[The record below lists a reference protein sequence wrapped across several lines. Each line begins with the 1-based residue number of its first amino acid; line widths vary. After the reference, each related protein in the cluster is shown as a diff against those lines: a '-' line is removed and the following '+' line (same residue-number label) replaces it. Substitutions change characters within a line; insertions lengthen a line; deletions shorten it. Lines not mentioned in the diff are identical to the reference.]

1 MRLSYI
7 YYFPSNNF
15 DVRPP
20 GEQLFISKEFLG
32 IRRNFFGTKC
42 YTYYNIIMYIFEQY
56 PNSSI
61 RVIQLR
67 LMAISLPESA
77 SFGNFLFGR
86 LPVSDVT
93 IWWTLLSF
101 VHLSI
106 LSVALG
112 AGVFFSL
119 LHWPITEAVSS
130 GKKFRRSRVNEWK
143 FPVIDLSNECIV
155 RFSSEKFQNSLIME
169 FFFITKLIRFRRD
182 WLMQIVIHIQRRWRA
197 IWYLTLPI
205 V

>member
-93 IWWTLLSF
+93 TYLVNFTHFRTF
-101 VHLSI
+101 VN
-106 LSVALG
+106 
-112 AGVFFSL
+112 F
-119 LHWPITEAVSS
+119 VSC
-130 GKKFRRSRVNEWK
+130 SRCRC
-143 FPVIDLSNECIV
+143 FL
-155 RFSSEKFQNSLIME
+155 
-169 FFFITKLIRFRRD
+169 FITSLAD
-182 WLMQIVIHIQRRWRA
+182 
-197 IWYLTLPI
+197 Y
-205 V
+205 